1 MPMPSDEAPLDKAMR
16 DPVARAGLETDRHA
30 ALRARIAAIER
41 NGGVRDGVR
50 PEGKAAAV
58 PLGVEMIDAAL
69 PHHGIL
75 RGCLHEVA
83 AAAGDGACI
92 GEDAAAAGFCAVLL
106 GRLGHDGVGR
116 CRPVLW
122 CENRAASG
130 RGGLSGGV
138 YAPGLAAFGLRPED
152 LILAEARRDAE
163 ALWVVEE
170 VLRTPALA
178 AVVAEVDTLG
188 LVESRRLQLAAE
200 ARGVTAILLRPGG
213 ARLSP
218 TAATTRWRVAALA
231 AEPSL
236 AGSPANQPASQST
249 GHPAKRPRW
258 TLDLLR
264 NRGGRPGSWH
274 VIWHGPVEGLAL
286 RDDPG
291 LPAKPVRRTP
301 RFGFG

>member
-1 MPMPSDEAPLDKAMR
+1 MPLEKPIRDALAHACSDP
-16 DPVARAGLETDRHA
+16 DRHA

-58 PLGVEMIDAAL
+58 PLGVEAIDAAL
-69 PHHGIL
+69 PRRGIL

-83 AAAGDGACI
+83 AAADDGVCL
-92 GEDAAAAGFCAVLL
+92 GEDAAAAGFCAMLL
-106 GRLGHDGVGR
+106 GRLARDESGR
-116 CRPVLW
+116 CRPILW

-138 YAPGLAAFGLRPED
+138 YAPGLATFGLRPED
-152 LILAEARRDAE
+152 LILVEARRDAE

-231 AEPSL
+231 AEAPL
-236 AGSPANQPASQST
+236 AGFPTNQPT

-274 VIWHGPVEGLAL
+274 VTWHGPVEGLAL
-286 RDDPG
+286 RDVPG
-291 LPAKPVRRTP
+291 IPAVRRTA
-301 RFGFG
+301 RSGFG